1 MRPAGPRR
9 RSRQRWLLLPAIVA
23 LLALQV
29 ALAAQAQA
37 RPGDLD
43 PGFGTGG
50 KVVTDVSGSFDDAH
64 AVAVQPN
71 GKIVAAGFGF
81 GPTGLHDFALTRYRQ
96 GGTLDPT
103 FGTGGKVILDFGGLG
118 RFDEIRALAVR
129 PGGRIVAAGTAEAG
143 GFGSDFALA
152 RFRSD
157 GTLDPGFGTGGKVT
171 TDFGGGTDQIR
182 GLAVQ
187 ADGKLVAAGSV
198 VTAEGGENFGVA
210 RYRPDGTLDPGFG
223 VGGKVVTAVAEGEG
237 FDRAQAVALQGDGKI
252 VAAGLAPVGP
262 NVVFAL
268 VRYHPDGTLDAG
280 FGAGGIVTTQF
291 DGFFNQA
298 NAVVVQAGGR
308 IVAAGGLT
316 TGATAAMAIAAY
328 RPNGSLD
335 PGFGAGGKVTIEF
348 AGTGSADALVAL
360 AGGKLVAAGA
370 ADPGTGTGFDF
381 ALARLRH
388 NGTLDPGFGVGGK
401 VTTDFGGG
409 TDVAHALAVQADGKL
424 VAAGSPDNTGIAP
437 DFALARYR
445 RS

>member
-29 ALAAQAQA
+29 AMAAQVQA
-37 RPGDLD
+37 RAGDLD

-50 KVVTDVSGSFDDAH
+50 RVVTDVSGDLDDAR
-64 AVAVQPN
+64 AVAVQPS
-71 GKIVAAGFGF
+71 GRIVAAGFAF
-81 GPTGLHDFALTRYRQ
+81 GPTGLHDFALTRYRPN
-96 GGTLDPT
+96 GTLDPT
-103 FGTGGKVILDFGGLG
+103 FGTGGKVILDFAGLG
-118 RFDEIRALAVR
+118 SGDEIRALAVR
-129 PGGRIVAAGTAEAG
+129 PGGRIVAAGTAVGE
-143 GFGSDFALA
+143 GFASDFALA
-152 RFRSD
+152 RFRFD

-171 TDFGGGTDQIR
+171 TDFGGSSDQIN

-198 VTAEGGENFGVA
+198 ITAEGGENFGVA
-210 RYRPDGTLDPGFG
+210 RYHPDGTLDAGFG
-223 VGGKVVTAVAEGEG
+223 TGGKVVTAVAEGDA

-252 VAAGLAPVGP
+252 VAAGLAAAGP
-262 NVVFAL
+262 DVVFAL

-280 FGAGGIVTTQF
+280 FGTGGKVTTQF

-316 TGATAAMAIAAY
+316 TGAADAMAFAAY

-335 PGFGAGGKVTIEF
+335 PGFGAGGKVTVEF
-348 AGTGSADALVAL
+348 AGTGGAAALVAL
-360 AGGKLVAAGA
+360 AGGRLAAAGN
-370 ADPGTGTGFDF
+370 ADPGTGTGRDF
-381 ALARLRH
+381 ALVRLRH

-424 VAAGSPDNTGIAP
+424 VAAGSPDNIGFGS

-445 RS
+445 S